1 MRDLALF
8 LFMLDTGV
16 RASELV
22 AINVDD
28 LNREAQS
35 VLLRHTKARRQ
46 RTCYMSPKTAKA
58 VRKYLSKRRCAR
70 SMDPLFAGQ
79 KGRLTPSAVIQLYR
93 STQPEAVRCL
103 RTDFRTTI
111 AYFAVH
117 ERHPTWKLSHVRTT
131 SRLERFNRTLRRRT
145 RAAAAYHSEASLC
158 TMLTH
163 EVNAFNLGKPHQ

>member
-28 LNREAQS
+28 LNRETQS
-35 VLLRHTKARRQ
+35 VLLRDKKGAPQ

-70 SMDPLFAGQ
+70 SMDPLFAGH
-79 KGRLTPSAVIQLYR
+79 KAG
-93 STQPEAVRCL
+93 
-103 RTDFRTTI
+103 
-111 AYFAVH
+111 
-117 ERHPTWKLSHVRTT
+117 
-131 SRLERFNRTLRRRT
+131 SRPAR
-145 RAAAAYHSEASLC
+145 
-158 TMLTH
+158 
-163 EVNAFNLGKPHQ
+163 